1 MPWAEYYERW
11 HEFYLMAGTAS
22 VTLAGLLFVALS
34 LHIDTLIH
42 ETREHLLQLAR
53 IILFSFLL
61 VLLLSLMMLVPA
73 MSERIIAMD
82 LMMLGAIFL
91 VITRAQ
97 MRWRSKVD
105 HSGFSTST
113 VRHRAILPM
122 IGYAIVLVTGALL
135 FFSRQGPVLNFATGA
150 VCMLL
155 GNAIG
160 GSWDLL
166 VRVARIKREDASAA
180 PR

>member
-34 LHIDTLIH
+34 LHIDALIH

-61 VLLLSLMMLVPA
+61 VLLLSLLMLVPA
-73 MSERIIAMD
+73 MSERLIAID
-82 LMMLGAIFL
+82 LMLLGGIFL
-91 VITRAQ
+91 GLTRAQ
-97 MRWRSKVD
+97 MRWRPKVD
-105 HSGFSTST
+105 QSGFSTAT
-113 VRHRAILPM
+113 VRRRAILPM
-122 IGYAIVLVTGALL
+122 IGYGIVLLTGALL
-135 FFSRQGPVLNFATGA
+135 FFSQQAQVLNFATGG

-166 VRVARIKREDASAA
+166 VRVARIKREDVGTA